1 MGLFKTVYEKK
12 EINSYIIYQDMDGCL
27 TNFGKA
33 IKELGL
39 TFDVID
45 NEPNKAWPIIA
56 RAGENFWSHMSWMKD
71 GKVLWDYI
79 KKYDP
84 TILSAPSSAN
94 SSKTG
99 KRIWVKN
106 ELGQNV
112 KVILCKASEKQQY
125 ANDHSILI
133 DDMQKN
139 IDQWKSKGGI
149 GILHTNAKDTI
160 KKLKDLGL

>member
-1 MGLFKTVYEKK
+1 MGLFKTIYETKDFTEYK
-12 EINSYIIYQDMDGCL
+12 IYQDMDGCL
-27 TNFGKA
+27 TNFIGA
-33 IKELGL
+33 INKLGISVDML
-39 TFDVID
+39 D
-45 NEPNKAWPIIA
+45 NVPNKVWPIIA
-56 RAGENFWSHMSWMKD
+56 KAGENFWSQMAWTKD
-71 GKVLWDYI
+71 GSALWNYI

-112 KVILCKASEKQQY
+112 KVVLCKATEKQQY
-125 ANDHSILI
+125 ANEHSILI

-139 IDQWKSKGGI
+139 IDQWKAAGGI

>member
-1 MGLFKTVYEKK
+1 MKFKDVYNKTH
-12 EINSYIIYQDMDGCL
+12 NVWCDMDGVL
-27 TNFGKA
+27 VNFKKA
-33 IKELGL
+33 IEQLGL
-39 TFDVID
+39 TIKDLD
-45 NEPNKAWPIIA
+45 DEPNKAWPIITK
-56 RAGENFWSHMSWMKD
+56 AGENFWAQAPWMKD
-71 GKVLWDYI
+71 GKELWDYI

-112 KVILCKASEKQQY
+112 KIILCKASEKQQF

>member
-1 MGLFKTVYEKK
+1 MGLFKTVYEAD
-12 EINSYIIYQDMDGCL
+12 ESNSFKIYQDMDGCL

-39 TFDVID
+39 NFDILD
-45 NEPNKAWPIIA
+45 NEPGRAWPIIA
-56 RAGENFWSHMSWMKD
+56 KAGENFWAHMKWMKD
-71 GKVLWDYI
+71 GQELWDYV

-84 TILSAPSSAN
+84 TILSAPSQAN

-112 KVILCKASEKQQY
+112 KVILCKAAEKQQY
-125 ANDHSILI
+125 ANPKAILI

-139 IDQWKSKGGI
+139 IDQWLSNGGI
-149 GILHTNAKDTI
+149 GVLHTNAKDTI

>member
-1 MGLFKTVYEKK
+1 MGLFKTIYEK
-12 EINSYIIYQDMDGCL
+12 EVSSYKIYQDMDGCL

-39 TFDVID
+39 SFDVLD
-45 NEPNKAWPIIA
+45 NEPNKAWPIITK
-56 RAGENFWSHMSWMKD
+56 AGENFWSQMEWQKD
-71 GKVLWDYI
+71 GKELWNYV
-79 KKYDP
+79 KKYNP
-84 TILSAPSSAN
+84 VILSAPSSAN

-99 KRIWVKN
+99 KRLWVKN

-112 KVILCKASEKQQY
+112 ETILCKAAEKQQY
-125 ANDHSILI
+125 TNDHSILI

-139 IDQWKSKGGI
+139 IDQWISRGGI
-149 GILHTNAKDTI
+149 GILHTNTKSTI

>member
-1 MGLFKTVYEKK
+1 MGLFKKVYEGD
-12 EINSYIIYQDMDGCL
+12 ESNSFKLYQDMDGCL

-39 TFDVID
+39 TFDILD
-45 NEPNKAWPIIA
+45 NEPGKAWPIIA
-56 RAGENFWSHMSWMKD
+56 KAGENFWSQMSWMKD
-71 GKVLWDYI
+71 GKELWDYI
-79 KKYDP
+79 KKYHP

-112 KVILCKASEKQQY
+112 KVILCKAAEKKRC
-125 ANDHSILI
+125 ANSDSILI
-133 DDMQKN
+133 DDMEKN
-139 IDQWKSKGGI
+139 IKQWEEAGGI
-149 GILHTNAKDTI
+149 GILHKNTKDTI
-160 KKLKDLGL
+160 KKLKELGL

>member
-94 SSKTG
+94 SSTPRYRRLRRRG
-99 KRIWVKN
+99 SCPSPRW
-106 ELGQNV
+106 
-112 KVILCKASEKQQY
+112 AP
-125 ANDHSILI
+125 
-133 DDMQKN
+133 
-139 IDQWKSKGGI
+139 
-149 GILHTNAKDTI
+149 
-160 KKLKDLGL
+160 

>member
-1 MGLFKTVYEKK
+1 MGLFKCIYETKDREYK
-12 EINSYIIYQDMDGCL
+12 IYQDMDGCI

-39 TFDVID
+39 TFDILD
-45 NEPNKAWPIIA
+45 NEPGRAWPIINK
-56 RAGENFWSHMSWMKD
+56 AGENFWSQMSWLKD
-71 GKVLWDYI
+71 GKELWDYI

-99 KRIWVKN
+99 KLLWVKN

-112 KVILCKASEKQQY
+112 KVILCKAKDKQQY
-125 ANDHSILI
+125 ADKRSILI
-133 DDMQKN
+133 DDMEKN
-139 IDQWKSKGGI
+139 IEQWEAAGGI
-149 GILHTNAKDTI
+149 GILHKNTDSTI
-160 KKLKDLGL
+160 KRLKELGL